1 MGIMNMLADR
11 GDWKLEWDPE
21 NSLEVDQMRK
31 TFDHNVKDKGF
42 AAFKQDKRGRK
53 TRHQIHEFDPRAE
66 RIVLVPPISG
76 G

>member
-11 GDWKLEWDPE
+11 GDWELKWDPE
-21 NSLEVDQMRK
+21 SKLEVDQVRK

-42 AAFKQDKRGRK
+42 AAFKMGKRGKRGEQLH
-53 TRHQIHEFDPRAE
+53 TFDPLAE